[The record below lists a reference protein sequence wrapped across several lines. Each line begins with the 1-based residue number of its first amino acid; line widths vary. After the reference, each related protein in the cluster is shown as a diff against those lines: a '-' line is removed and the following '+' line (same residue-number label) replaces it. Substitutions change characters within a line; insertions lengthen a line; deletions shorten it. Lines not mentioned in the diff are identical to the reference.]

1 MAEYDFRIN
10 QGADLTVPFLL
21 LDETGEA
28 INLAGY
34 TAAMQIRSRVFSKD
48 AIDTL
53 TSKNGRL
60 VIDENEGRI
69 TAKFP
74 HSITETYPAQAL
86 VYDIEIA
93 SAENEITRIL
103 QGKIIVS
110 AEVARV

>member
-21 LDETGEA
+21 LDDSGRSIDLT
-28 INLAGY
+28 GY
-34 TAAMQIRSRVFSKD
+34 TAAMQVRIRVYSTEAV
-48 AIDTL
+48 DTL
-53 TSKNGRL
+53 TSENGRL
-60 VIDENEGRI
+60 VIESSEGRI

-74 HSITETYPAQAL
+74 HEITETYPAQTL
-86 VYDIEIA
+86 VYDIEIT

-110 AEVARV
+110 AEVTRV

>member
-1 MAEYDFRIN
+1 MSEYNFKVN

-21 LDETGEA
+21 LDETGGA
-28 INLAGY
+28 INLSGF
-34 TAAMQIRSRVFSKD
+34 TAAMQIRSRVFSKE

-53 TSKNGRL
+53 TSENGRL

-86 VYDIEIA
+86 VYDIEIT
-93 SAENEITRIL
+93 SADNERTRII
-103 QGKIIVS
+103 QGKVIVS
-110 AEVARV
+110 AEVTRV

>member
-34 TAAMQIRSRVFSKD
+34 TAAMQIRSRVFSKE

-74 HSITETYPAQAL
+74 HSTPYKPWFTTLKLRPL
-86 VYDIEIA
+86 
-93 SAENEITRIL
+93 
-103 QGKIIVS
+103 KMK
-110 AEVARV
+110 